1 MYFMRK
7 TFAMIIT
14 VFLVSI
20 ITFFAF
26 ELIPGDPVLAKLG
39 INADQAQIEALREEL
54 NINKPLA
61 GRYISWVSGIFTGDM
76 GKSIRYDMDVNDI
89 IGQRF
94 SVTFQLSIM
103 SIIIIIIFGIP
114 LGILAAKYDDN
125 IFGFLISFITQI
137 GLAIPSF
144 WAGILLIYLFGLILN
159 LFTAGGYVSWSQN
172 PLESIKSL
180 FLPALAIAIP
190 NIAVVIRYLKSSI
203 LEEKDKDYTKTA
215 LAKGLSSNQVLIF
228 HILRNAIIPVITIL
242 AMIIAKVLAGSIVIE
257 QVFTIPGMGRLLINA
272 ISTRD
277 LPLVQGLV
285 FYISI
290 IVVMINFL
298 VDIVYKFIDP
308 RIKLY

>member
-1 MYFMRK
+1 MRK

-308 RIKLY
+308 RIKLD

>member
-61 GRYISWVSGIFTGDM
+61 GRYISWISGIFTGDM

>member
-61 GRYISWVSGIFTGDM
+61 GRYISWVSDIFTGDM

-308 RIKLY
+308 RIKLD

>member
-1 MYFMRK
+1 MRK

>member
-1 MYFMRK
+1 MRK

-61 GRYISWVSGIFTGDM
+61 GRYISWISGIFTGDM

>member
-308 RIKLY
+308 RIKLD